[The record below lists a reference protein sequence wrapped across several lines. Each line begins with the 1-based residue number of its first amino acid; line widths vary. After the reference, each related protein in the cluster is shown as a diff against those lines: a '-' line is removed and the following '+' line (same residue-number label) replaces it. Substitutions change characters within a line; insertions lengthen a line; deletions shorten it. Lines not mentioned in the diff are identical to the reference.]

1 MSESDF
7 DDGVFYK
14 GAEIPMPGAP
24 AVKLDNGDS
33 CIPQHYLK
41 YEHSLKSVQE
51 IVSHIEFSKK
61 YPVFVCEDE
70 CGLYV
75 QVGVIGHDNYKR
87 GAGQPLKIVYGRKW
101 RVEANLPTAEVVQTV
116 FLALKKAREH
126 EVRELLTL
134 KCVVSGHVSTPFNNH
149 HDIVFMAQNR
159 EFFEPRESRM
169 RSDETLA
176 GRICACLGALRFD
189 GRGFVF
195 IDVEECRNGSILVDV
210 DLSGK
215 AVNMPEISG
224 RLSILVRDFNE
235 NELLYGLMEEFLRL
249 SDRHVDEHF
258 KYLDFARFSRK
269 QSIARIGEMS
279 ILLRNQDLSGTDFDK
294 TFFDMNYEVDATR
307 VPKLGEG
314 VLADKIRED
323 LRSFGVLDGQ
333 LPIL

>member
-1 MSESDF
+1 MTQSNDM
-7 DDGVFYK
+7 DGVFYK

-41 YEHSLKSVQE
+41 YQHTLKSVQE

-75 QVGVIGHDNYKR
+75 QVGIIGHDNYKR
-87 GAGQPLKIVYGRKW
+87 ASAKPLKIVYGRKW
-101 RVEANLPTAEVVQTV
+101 RVEPNLPTAEVVQTV

-134 KCVVSGHVSTPFNNH
+134 RSAVSGRVSTPFNNH
-149 HDIVFMAQNR
+149 HDIVFMAQNVS
-159 EFFEPRESRM
+159 FFEKAESQM
-169 RSDETLA
+169 RGGESYVDRFCT
-176 GRICACLGALRFD
+176 CLDLVRFD
-189 GRGFVF
+189 GRFVECV
-195 IDVEECRNGSILVDV
+195 DVEECRNGMALVD
-210 DLSGK
+210 LELRGE
-215 AVNMPEISG
+215 AVNMPEILG
-224 RLSILVRDFNE
+224 RFSVLVRDFSE
-235 NELLYGLMEEFLRL
+235 NEFLYSLMEELLRL
-249 SDRHVDEHF
+249 NDRYVDEQF
-258 KYLDFARFSRK
+258 KYLDFPRFSRQ
-269 QSIARIGEMS
+269 QSIEQIGEMS

-314 VLADKIRED
+314 ALADKIREN

-333 LPIL
+333 LPVL